1 MLGLPMTTFEVVDT
15 ENIGNL
21 DSNLKTDQGIITIG
35 ITFQIFQYSLKI
47 CNKIIKYS
55 SIF

>member
-1 MLGLPMTTFEVVDT
+1 MLGLPMTTFEVMNT

-47 CNKIIKYS
+47 CNKIL
-55 SIF
+55 